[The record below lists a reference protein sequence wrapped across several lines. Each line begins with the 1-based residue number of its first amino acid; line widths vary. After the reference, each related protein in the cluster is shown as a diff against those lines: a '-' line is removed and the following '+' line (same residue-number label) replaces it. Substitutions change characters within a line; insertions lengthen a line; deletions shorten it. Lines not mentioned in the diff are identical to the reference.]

1 MISSIVNVFS
11 STLDVVS
18 ISLQLYVLLQVIHL
32 KSTGDTVSARMQFV
46 KYGAANGK
54 ERSGAYLFLPD
65 GSAKVCMALEW
76 CCCCFLPLADDIH
89 NFILVFTMFFM
100 FLF

>member
-1 MISSIVNVFS
+1 MLS

-18 ISLQLYVLLQVIHL
+18 RSLQLYFLLQVIHL

-65 GSAKVCMALEW
+65 GSAKVWMALEW
-76 CCCCFLPLADDIH
+76 CCCFLPLADDIYD
-89 NFILVFTMFFM
+89 FIFVSTMF
-100 FLF
+100 LYVLL